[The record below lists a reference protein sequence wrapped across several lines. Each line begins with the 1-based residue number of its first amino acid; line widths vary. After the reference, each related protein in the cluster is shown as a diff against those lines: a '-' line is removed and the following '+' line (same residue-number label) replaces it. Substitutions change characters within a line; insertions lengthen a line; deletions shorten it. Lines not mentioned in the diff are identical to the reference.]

1 VPVVHVLCMPRP
13 PSDAHQVYAH
23 AACDMH
29 YGVGCQLNTWGS
41 RSACHCPSSV
51 SCAAASCYALQPEVT
66 LGVIPGIGGTQRLS
80 RLVGRARAVDAM
92 LTASRCAV
100 LHTRQNATNQTCQD
114 CRAGSSWCGCCLTCC
129 HQPHTCARPPVSAY
143 RISAEE
149 ALSAGLVSRVVAPEQ
164 LLPEAHKIAD
174 KLARWA
180 LAVLHTATH
189 VNFMKTDTSV
199 RDSCRQPQP
208 QHCMEICQSAWWV
221 STMLIAAT
229 ICSC

>member
-1 VPVVHVLCMPRP
+1 MPVVHVLCMPRP

-100 LHTRQNATNQTCQD
+100 LHT
-114 CRAGSSWCGCCLTCC
+114 
-129 HQPHTCARPPVSAY
+129 
-143 RISAEE
+143 
-149 ALSAGLVSRVVAPEQ
+149 
-164 LLPEAHKIAD
+164 
-174 KLARWA
+174 
-180 LAVLHTATH
+180 
-189 VNFMKTDTSV
+189 
-199 RDSCRQPQP
+199 
-208 QHCMEICQSAWWV
+208 
-221 STMLIAAT
+221 T
-229 ICSC
+229 ICSIAAHTSECHKPNLSGLQGWEQLVWLLPDMLPSASHLCSASCLCLQDKC